1 MAKARARVPGVILHV
16 VERGWLTSTEE
27 AADNREGRTAAK
39 AAAAAAAAAAERA
52 LGDRGEAEP
61 AD

>member
-1 MAKARARVPGVILHV
+1 MHV
-16 VERGWLTSTEE
+16 VERGWLTSAEE

>member
-1 MAKARARVPGVILHV
+1 MAKARVPGVILHV

-27 AADNREGRTAAK
+27 AADNREGRPATKA

-52 LGDRGEAEP
+52 LGDRREAEP
-61 AD
+61 AG